1 VHADL
6 DLSPVGEIRPE
17 NKEPAMSSKKSAV
30 TKKKSSWFMSIV
42 GAGAT
47 GILYPIIRQLFTKGY
62 CKIFGKAKLNRNDY
76 RIVNGQV
83 ISAVPVII
91 SKAKK
96 LFL

>member
-1 VHADL
+1 
-6 DLSPVGEIRPE
+6 
-17 NKEPAMSSKKSAV
+17 MSSKITAVAKKSTSTCFISLAGAAV
-30 TKKKSSWFMSIV
+30 T
-42 GAGAT
+42 
-47 GILYPIIRQLFTKGY
+47 GIMYPIIRILFTKTY
-62 CKIFGKAKLNRNDY
+62 CKIFGKAKLNRDDY